1 MKQGDNL
8 GFIANWFHVK
18 VKEIRRWNEL
28 NGNFIDVDDELLIY
42 VHNNDYKKFVRFNYI
57 SNRLKDLL
65 SAKIETQEEADF
77 IAFKE
82 AQKDSTSI
90 IDKINPIKILAKNKN
105 CFETYKIKGGESLW
119 TIAQKYDDVT
129 VQDLKQWNGFA
140 KTPILHK
147 GDEIKVRK
155 IECK

>member
-1 MKQGDNL
+1 ML
-8 GFIANWFHVK
+8 V
-18 VKEIRRWNEL
+18 
-28 NGNFIDVDDELLIY
+28 Y

-129 VQDLKQWNGFA
+129 VQDLMQWNGFA